1 MSWGGGSQAK
11 KKKKRVKNKEIK
23 QSISVAGCC
32 AFLFFKIVT
41 ESIRVKCN
49 GVSEDDKTMG
59 EWSNV
64 EKWFPGERCS
74 PAV

>member
-1 MSWGGGSQAK
+1 MAAVK
-11 KKKKRVKNKEIK
+11 RKKRVENKEIK

-32 AFLFFKIVT
+32 AFFFFFQNVT

-49 GVSEDDKTMG
+49 GVSEDDKTVG
-59 EWSNV
+59 EWSNI

>member
-1 MSWGGGSQAK
+1 MSWVGGSQA
-11 KKKKRVKNKEIK
+11 KKKKRVKNKEIT

-32 AFLFFKIVT
+32 VFFIFQIVT
-41 ESIRVKCN
+41 ESIRVKRN
-49 GVSEDDKTMG
+49 GVSEDDKTVG
-59 EWSNV
+59 EWGNV